1 MIISLERAI
10 EVNDLQNLVTLLS
23 TVGCSATEVVTQS
36 GRYVIAVGSR
46 EFDIR
51 RIGILKGVRD
61 VHYISESYQLV
72 SREWKVGYSAIPLS
86 EDFSIGNGNFS
97 IIAGPCSIEDRPQVE
112 GMCDFLESN
121 RIHLMRGGAFKPR
134 SSPYSFRGLGLEGL
148 KMFSEVTRGRGIKVV
163 TEVLD
168 ASHIESM
175 LEYVDVFQVGARNSQ
190 NFTLL
195 DGLGEV
201 DKPVLLKRGMSGT
214 VEELLQ
220 SAEYI
225 YSKGNEKIILCERG
239 IRTFEKAYRNTLDLN
254 AVPYLKEKSHLPVV
268 VDPSHGVGIRA
279 FVPTMALAG
288 VMSGADG
295 CLVEVHQT
303 PEKALS
309 DGAQTLNFQEAEV
322 LFSQIRR
329 TVELRDS
336 FAVGGTDGTERA
348 R

>member
-1 MIISLERAI
+1 MIVSLEHA
-10 EVNDLQNLVTLLS
+10 VKDSDLEKITELLS
-23 TVGCSATEVVTQS
+23 TFGYSATKVVTQS
-36 GRYVIAVGSR
+36 GRYIVAVGSK

-51 RIGILKGVRD
+51 RIGTLQGVRD
-61 VHYISESYQLV
+61 VHFISESYQLV
-72 SREWKVGYSAIPLS
+72 SRQWRVGYSSVALS
-86 EDFSIGNGNFS
+86 DEISIGGGNFS
-97 IIAGPCSIEDRPQVE
+97 IIAGPCSIEDRAQVE
-112 GMCDFLESN
+112 GMCEFLQSN
-121 RIHLMRGGAFKPR
+121 KVHLMRGGAFKPR

-148 KMFSEVTRGRGIKVV
+148 KMFSEVTRKRGIKVV

-168 ASHIESM
+168 ASHIQPM
-175 LEYVDVFQVGARNSQ
+175 LEYVDIFQVGARNSQ

-254 AVPYLKEKSHLPVV
+254 IVPFLKEKSHLPVV
-268 VDPSHGVGIRA
+268 VDPSHGIGIRA
-279 FVPTMALAG
+279 FVPHMALAG

-295 CLVEVHQT
+295 CLLEVHQT
-303 PEKALS
+303 PERALS
-309 DGAQTLNFQEAEV
+309 DGAQTLNFDEAAS
-322 LFSQIRR
+322 LFSQIRQ
-329 TVELRDS
+329 TVLLREQ
-336 FAVGGTDGTERA
+336 FAR

>member
-1 MIISLERAI
+1 MIVSLERTV
-10 EVNDLQNLVTLLS
+10 EVDDIKTLTTLLS
-23 TVGCSATEVVTQS
+23 TFGYTATEVVTQS
-36 GRYVIAVGSR
+36 GRYVVAVGSK

-51 RIGILKGVRD
+51 RIGTLKGVRD

-72 SREWKVGYSAIPLS
+72 SRQWKVGYSAVSIS
-86 EDFSIGNGNFS
+86 ETIKVGGGEFS

-112 GMCDFLESN
+112 GMCDFLSAN
-121 RIHLMRGGAFKPR
+121 KVHLMRGGAFKPR

-148 KMFSEVTRGRGIKVV
+148 KMFSEVTRARGIKVV

-168 ASHIESM
+168 ASHIEPM
-175 LEYVDVFQVGARNSQ
+175 LEYVDIFQVGARNSQ

-195 DGLGEV
+195 DGLGQV

-254 AVPYLKEKSHLPVV
+254 VVPYLKEKSHLPVV
-268 VDPSHGVGIRA
+268 VDPSHGIGIRA
-279 FVPTMALAG
+279 FVPSMALAG

-295 CLVEVHQT
+295 CLIEVHKT

-309 DGAQTLNFQEAEV
+309 DGAQTLNFEEAAE
-322 LFSQIRR
+322 LFSQIRK
-329 TVELRDS
+329 TVLLRNS
-336 FAVGGTDGTERA
+336 FAAGSEATLGGVR
-348 R
+348 